1 MAVSVSR
8 VLFAMVVVAALVGL
22 VFVSDQLFETN
33 KAGYYQVKQAFLSG
47 KMTVRTEPGVYNQ
60 FFGRITEYQF
70 SDMYYFSK
78 SVLEG
83 GGGEE
88 SNPIQVRFNDG
99 GTAMVSGS
107 IKFKLSRRIEDQLEL
122 HEDFKNY
129 DAVKQDLVRQVVMES
144 LMQTAT
150 LMKAEESY
158 SSRRSEFTALAEQQI
173 RDGILDT
180 EYEERAYLD
189 PDGNELIERLVRVK
203 LDEDG
208 KPVVRK
214 ISPFIRYNMEILQF
228 VIKDIDFD
236 ETIDRLISQKKQ
248 AEQEKAVAKAQAEK
262 ARQEAIT
269 AKEQGDAKIAIALAE
284 EEVNKI
290 RAVTQAKKEKE
301 VAELKAAQELEVA
314 RLNRE
319 KASEEAR
326 AELVKK
332 EAEARANE
340 LLVRAGLTPSERAQ
354 VDKETAIGVAAEL
367 AKTKWP
373 QIMSFGGDNSAM
385 NPIDAIGLNQMLD
398 VIKRMSEGDN

>member
-8 VLFAMVVVAALVGL
+8 VMFIIVVVAALIGL

-47 KMTVRTEPGVYNQ
+47 KMTVRTKPGVYNQ
-60 FFGRITEYQF
+60 FFGKITEYQF

-78 SVLEG
+78 SALEG
-83 GGGEE
+83 GVGEE
-88 SNPIQVRFNDG
+88 SDPIQVRFNDG
-99 GTAMVSGS
+99 GTALVSGS
-107 IKFKLSRRIEDQLEL
+107 IKFKLSRNESDQLAL

-129 DAVKQDLVRQVVMES
+129 SAVKQDLVRQVVMES

-158 SSRRSEFTALAEQQI
+158 STRRSEFTALAEQQI
-173 RDGILDT
+173 REGIFDT
-180 EYEERAYLD
+180 EYEERITQDA
-189 PDGNELIERLVRVK
+189 DGNELIERLVRVK
-203 LDEDG
+203 TDEDG
-208 KPVVRK
+208 KPMVRK
-214 ISPFIRYNMEILQF
+214 TSPFIRYNMEILQF

-236 ETIDRLISQKKQ
+236 ETIDRLIAQKKQ

-269 AKEQGDAKIAIALAE
+269 AKEEGDAKIAIAKAE
-284 EEVNKI
+284 EEVNKM
-290 RAVTQAKKEKE
+290 RAVTQAQKEKE

-314 RLNRE
+314 RLNRQ
-319 KASEEAR
+319 KAEEEAKSS
-326 AELVKK
+326 LVKK

-340 LLVRAGLTPSERAQ
+340 LLVRAGLTPSEKAQ

-373 QIMSFGGDNSAM
+373 QIMSFGGSNTAM